1 MIIMAVDLG
10 KARTGLAVCDP
21 SEFLASP
28 VGTAPSYRQ
37 EELLEKICA
46 EAAARGV
53 EAFVVGLPR
62 NMDGT
67 EGSRCVK
74 SRRFAA
80 RLATACGV
88 PVVLWDERRT
98 TVTAAG
104 ILSANSTFGADRKAR
119 LDSVSAAVILES
131 FLAWRKAHPGEEP
144 PEVAAPTAP
153 EQA

>member
-53 EAFVVGLPR
+53 EALVVGLPR
-62 NMDGT
+62 NMDGS
-67 EGSRCVK
+67 EGESAAAARGFAEAL
-74 SRRFAA
+74 SRRSGLSAA
-80 RLATACGV
+80 
-88 PVVLWDERRT
+88 LWDERLT
-98 TVTAAG
+98 TV
-104 ILSANSTFGADRKAR
+104 SAHNALNQTDTRGKKRKAVV
-119 LDSVSAAVILES
+119 DT
-131 FLAWRKAHPGEEP
+131 
-144 PEVAAPTAP
+144 VAATMILQNYLDYRRNHP
-153 EQA
+153 EQL

>member
-10 KARTGLAVCDP
+10 KARTGLAVCVP

-62 NMDGT
+62 NMDGS
-67 EGSRCVK
+67 EGESAAAARGFAEAL
-74 SRRFAA
+74 SRRSGLSAA
-80 RLATACGV
+80 
-88 PVVLWDERRT
+88 LWDERLT
-98 TVTAAG
+98 TV
-104 ILSANSTFGADRKAR
+104 SAHNALNQTDTRGKKRKAVV
-119 LDSVSAAVILES
+119 DT
-131 FLAWRKAHPGEEP
+131 
-144 PEVAAPTAP
+144 VAATMILQNYLDYRRNHP
-153 EQA
+153 EQL

>member
-62 NMDGT
+62 NMDGS
-67 EGSRCVK
+67 EGESAAAARGFAEAL
-74 SRRFAA
+74 SRRSGLSAA
-80 RLATACGV
+80 
-88 PVVLWDERRT
+88 LWDERLT
-98 TVTAAG
+98 TV
-104 ILSANSTFGADRKAR
+104 SAHNALNQTDPRGKKRKAVV
-119 LDSVSAAVILES
+119 DT
-131 FLAWRKAHPGEEP
+131 
-144 PEVAAPTAP
+144 VAATMILQNYLDYRRNHP
-153 EQA
+153 EQL

>member
-62 NMDGT
+62 NMDGS
-67 EGSRCVK
+67 EGESAAAARGFAEAL
-74 SRRFAA
+74 SRRSGLSDA
-80 RLATACGV
+80 
-88 PVVLWDERRT
+88 LWDEGLT
-98 TVTAAG
+98 TV
-104 ILSANSTFGADRKAR
+104 SAHNALNQTDTRGKKRKAVV
-119 LDSVSAAVILES
+119 DT
-131 FLAWRKAHPGEEP
+131 
-144 PEVAAPTAP
+144 VAATMILQNYLDYRRNHP
-153 EQA
+153 EQL

>member
-10 KARTGLAVCDP
+10 KTRTGLAVCDP

-62 NMDGT
+62 NMDGS
-67 EGSRCVK
+67 EGESAAAARGFAEAL
-74 SRRFAA
+74 SRRSGLSAA
-80 RLATACGV
+80 
-88 PVVLWDERRT
+88 LWDERLA
-98 TVTAAG
+98 TV
-104 ILSANSTFGADRKAR
+104 SAHNALNQTDTRGKKRKAVV
-119 LDSVSAAVILES
+119 DT
-131 FLAWRKAHPGEEP
+131 
-144 PEVAAPTAP
+144 VAATMILQNYLDYRRNHP
-153 EQA
+153 EQL

>member
-67 EGSRCVK
+67 EGESAAAARGFAEAL
-74 SRRFAA
+74 SRRSGLSAA
-80 RLATACGV
+80 
-88 PVVLWDERRT
+88 LWDERLT
-98 TVTAAG
+98 TV
-104 ILSANSTFGADRKAR
+104 SAHNALNQTDTRGKKRKAVV
-119 LDSVSAAVILES
+119 DT
-131 FLAWRKAHPGEEP
+131 
-144 PEVAAPTAP
+144 VAATMILQNYLDYRRNHP
-153 EQA
+153 EQL

>member
-53 EAFVVGLPR
+53 EAFVVGQPR
-62 NMDGT
+62 NMDGS
-67 EGSRCVK
+67 EGESAAAARGFAEAL
-74 SRRFAA
+74 SRRSGLSAA
-80 RLATACGV
+80 
-88 PVVLWDERRT
+88 LWDERLT
-98 TVTAAG
+98 TV
-104 ILSANSTFGADRKAR
+104 SAHNALNQTDTRGKKRKAVV
-119 LDSVSAAVILES
+119 DT
-131 FLAWRKAHPGEEP
+131 
-144 PEVAAPTAP
+144 VAATMILQNYLDYRRNHP
-153 EQA
+153 EQL

>member
-62 NMDGT
+62 NMDGS
-67 EGSRCVK
+67 EGESAAAARGFAEAH
-74 SRRFAA
+74 SRRSGLSAA
-80 RLATACGV
+80 
-88 PVVLWDERRT
+88 LWDERLT
-98 TVTAAG
+98 TV
-104 ILSANSTFGADRKAR
+104 SAHNALNQTDTRGKKRKAVV
-119 LDSVSAAVILES
+119 DT
-131 FLAWRKAHPGEEP
+131 
-144 PEVAAPTAP
+144 VAATMILQNYLDYRRNHP
-153 EQA
+153 EQL

>member
-37 EELLEKICA
+37 EELLGKICA

-62 NMDGT
+62 NMDGS
-67 EGSRCVK
+67 EGESAAAARGFAEAL
-74 SRRFAA
+74 SRRSGLSAA
-80 RLATACGV
+80 
-88 PVVLWDERRT
+88 LWDERLT
-98 TVTAAG
+98 TV
-104 ILSANSTFGADRKAR
+104 SAHNALNQTDTRGKKRKAVV
-119 LDSVSAAVILES
+119 DT
-131 FLAWRKAHPGEEP
+131 
-144 PEVAAPTAP
+144 VAATMILQNYLDYRRNHP
-153 EQA
+153 EQL

>member
-62 NMDGT
+62 NMDGS
-67 EGSRCVK
+67 EGESAAAARGFAEAL
-74 SRRFAA
+74 SRRSG
-80 RLATACGV
+80 L
-88 PVVLWDERRT
+88 PVALWDERLT
-98 TVTAAG
+98 TV
-104 ILSANSTFGADRKAR
+104 SAHNALNQTDTRGKKRKAVV
-119 LDSVSAAVILES
+119 DT
-131 FLAWRKAHPGEEP
+131 
-144 PEVAAPTAP
+144 VAATMILQNYLDYRRNHP
-153 EQA
+153 EQL

>member
-28 VGTAPSYRQ
+28 GGTAPSYRQ

-62 NMDGT
+62 NMDGS
-67 EGSRCVK
+67 EGESAAAARGFAEAL
-74 SRRFAA
+74 SRRSGLPAA
-80 RLATACGV
+80 
-88 PVVLWDERRT
+88 LWDERLT
-98 TVTAAG
+98 TV
-104 ILSANSTFGADRKAR
+104 SAHNALNQTDTRGKKRKAVV
-119 LDSVSAAVILES
+119 DT
-131 FLAWRKAHPGEEP
+131 
-144 PEVAAPTAP
+144 VAATMILQNYLDYRRNHP
-153 EQA
+153 EQL

>member
-62 NMDGT
+62 NMDGS
-67 EGSRCVK
+67 EGESAAAARGFAEAL
-74 SRRFAA
+74 SRRSGLSAA
-80 RLATACGV
+80 
-88 PVVLWDERRT
+88 LWDERLT
-98 TVTAAG
+98 TV
-104 ILSANSTFGADRKAR
+104 SAHRQLLEAQLGSRRHRPVVDQQ
-119 LDSVSAAVILES
+119 SAVVILQ
-131 FLAWRKAHPGEEP
+131 
-144 PEVAAPTAP
+144 TALDGTMKV
-153 EQA
+153 

>member
-53 EAFVVGLPR
+53 EAFVVGLP
-62 NMDGT
+62 
-67 EGSRCVK
+67 
-74 SRRFAA
+74 AA
-80 RLATACGV
+80 
-88 PVVLWDERRT
+88 LWDERLT
-98 TVTAAG
+98 TV
-104 ILSANSTFGADRKAR
+104 SAHNALNQTDTRGKKRKAVV
-119 LDSVSAAVILES
+119 DT
-131 FLAWRKAHPGEEP
+131 
-144 PEVAAPTAP
+144 VAATMILQNYLDYRRNHP
-153 EQA
+153 EQL

>member
-28 VGTAPSYRQ
+28 VGTSPSYRQ

-62 NMDGT
+62 NMDGS
-67 EGSRCVK
+67 EGESAAAARGFAEAL
-74 SRRFAA
+74 SRRSGLPAA
-80 RLATACGV
+80 
-88 PVVLWDERRT
+88 LWDERLT
-98 TVTAAG
+98 TV
-104 ILSANSTFGADRKAR
+104 SAHNALNQTDTRGKKRKAVV
-119 LDSVSAAVILES
+119 DT
-131 FLAWRKAHPGEEP
+131 
-144 PEVAAPTAP
+144 VAATMILQNYLDYRRNHP
-153 EQA
+153 EQL

>member
-62 NMDGT
+62 NMDGS
-67 EGSRCVK
+67 EGESAAAARGFAEAL
-74 SRRFAA
+74 SRRSGLSAA
-80 RLATACGV
+80 
-88 PVVLWDERRT
+88 LWDERLT
-98 TVTAAG
+98 TV
-104 ILSANSTFGADRKAR
+104 SAHNALNQTDTRGKKRKAVV
-119 LDSVSAAVILES
+119 DT
-131 FLAWRKAHPGEEP
+131 
-144 PEVAAPTAP
+144 VAATMILQNYLDNRRNHP
-153 EQA
+153 EQL

>member
-28 VGTAPSYRQ
+28 VGAAPAYRQ

-62 NMDGT
+62 NMDGS
-67 EGSRCVK
+67 EGESAAAARGFAEAL
-74 SRRFAA
+74 SRRSGLSAA
-80 RLATACGV
+80 
-88 PVVLWDERRT
+88 LWDERLT
-98 TVTAAG
+98 TV
-104 ILSANSTFGADRKAR
+104 SAHNALNQTDTRGKKRKAVV
-119 LDSVSAAVILES
+119 DT
-131 FLAWRKAHPGEEP
+131 
-144 PEVAAPTAP
+144 VAATMILQNYLDYRRNHP
-153 EQA
+153 EQL

>member
-62 NMDGT
+62 NMDGS
-67 EGSRCVK
+67 EGESAAAARGFAEAL
-74 SRRFAA
+74 SRRSGLSAA
-80 RLATACGV
+80 
-88 PVVLWDERRT
+88 LWDERLT
-98 TVTAAG
+98 TV
-104 ILSANSTFGADRKAR
+104 SAHNALNQTDTRGRKRKAVV
-119 LDSVSAAVILES
+119 DT
-131 FLAWRKAHPGEEP
+131 
-144 PEVAAPTAP
+144 VAATMILQNYLDYRRNHP
-153 EQA
+153 EQL

>member
-62 NMDGT
+62 NMDGS
-67 EGSRCVK
+67 EGESAAAARGFAEAL
-74 SRRFAA
+74 SRRSGLSAA
-80 RLATACGV
+80 
-88 PVVLWDERRT
+88 LWDERLT
-98 TVTAAG
+98 TV
-104 ILSANSTFGADRKAR
+104 SAHNALNQTDTRGKKRKAVV
-119 LDSVSAAVILES
+119 DT
-131 FLAWRKAHPGEEP
+131 
-144 PEVAAPTAP
+144 VAATMILQNDLDYRRNHP
-153 EQA
+153 EQL

>member
-10 KARTGLAVCDP
+10 KARTGLAVWDP

-62 NMDGT
+62 NMDGS
-67 EGSRCVK
+67 EGESAAAARGFAEAL
-74 SRRFAA
+74 SRRSGLSAA
-80 RLATACGV
+80 
-88 PVVLWDERRT
+88 LWDERLT
-98 TVTAAG
+98 TV
-104 ILSANSTFGADRKAR
+104 SAHNALNQTDTRGKKRKAVV
-119 LDSVSAAVILES
+119 DTVAPTMILENY
-131 FLAWRKAHPGEEP
+131 LDYRRNH
-144 PEVAAPTAP
+144 P
-153 EQA
+153 EQL

>member
-62 NMDGT
+62 NMDGS
-67 EGSRCVK
+67 EGESAAAARGFAEAL
-74 SRRFAA
+74 SRRSGLPAA
-80 RLATACGV
+80 
-88 PVVLWDERRT
+88 LWDERLT
-98 TVTAAG
+98 TV
-104 ILSANSTFGADRKAR
+104 SAHNALNQTDTRGKKRKAVV
-119 LDSVSAAVILES
+119 DT
-131 FLAWRKAHPGEEP
+131 
-144 PEVAAPTAP
+144 VAATMILQNYLDYRRNHP
-153 EQA
+153 EQL

>member
-62 NMDGT
+62 NMDGS
-67 EGSRCVK
+67 EGESAAAARGFAEAL
-74 SRRFAA
+74 SRRSGLSAA
-80 RLATACGV
+80 
-88 PVVLWDERRT
+88 LWDERLT
-98 TVTAAG
+98 TV
-104 ILSANSTFGADRKAR
+104 SAHNALNQTDTRGKKRKAVV
-119 LDSVSAAVILES
+119 DT
-131 FLAWRKAHPGEEP
+131 
-144 PEVAAPTAP
+144 VAATMILQNYLDYRRNHP
-153 EQA
+153 EQL

>member
-37 EELLEKICA
+37 EVLLEKICA

-62 NMDGT
+62 NMDGS
-67 EGSRCVK
+67 EGESAAAARGFAEAL
-74 SRRFAA
+74 SRRSGLSAA
-80 RLATACGV
+80 
-88 PVVLWDERRT
+88 LWDERLT
-98 TVTAAG
+98 TV
-104 ILSANSTFGADRKAR
+104 SAHNALNQTDTRGKKRKAVV
-119 LDSVSAAVILES
+119 DT
-131 FLAWRKAHPGEEP
+131 
-144 PEVAAPTAP
+144 VAATMILQNYLDYRRNHP
-153 EQA
+153 EQL